1 MRKEAVGNRQ
11 WAVER
16 GGARRRRSRRDCLLP
31 TACCL
36 FFALAAAAPAC
47 AQDAAQCSTV
57 AEAEQIATVF
67 GGQSFV
73 TLTPAQAAL
82 ARSMFSIATLESAPG
97 DEVAISLHSDGTAY
111 VYFLD
116 RSRDQA
122 CSPIRLVKDDV
133 AAVISAKGQ

>member
-1 MRKEAVGNRQ
+1 MRKEPVGNRQ

-31 TACCL
+31 TACRL
-36 FFALAAAAPAC
+36 FFALASAAPAR
-47 AQDAAQCSTV
+47 AQDAAQCTTV

-73 TLTPAQAAL
+73 ALTPAQAAV

>member
-67 GGQSFV
+67 GGRGFV
-73 TLTPAQAAL
+73 TLTPAQAAV
-82 ARSMFSIATLESAPG
+82 ARSIFTIATLESPPG
-97 DEVAISLHSDGTAY
+97 DEVAMSLHEDGTAY
-111 VYFLD
+111 FYFLD
-116 RSRDQA
+116 RGLDQA
-122 CSPIRLVKDDV
+122 CSPIQLGKDDV
-133 AAVISAKGQ
+133 ATVISAKSK

>member
-1 MRKEAVGNRQ
+1 MRKEANGEWRMAN
-11 WAVER
+11 
-16 GGARRRRSRRDCLLP
+16 GKRRRRLSPIRYS
-31 TACCL
+31 L
-36 FFALAAAAPAC
+36 FAAAAMAAASSAH
-47 AQDAAQCSTV
+47 AQDAAQCTTV

-67 GGQSFV
+67 GGQSLV
-73 TLTPAQAAL
+73 TLTPAQAAV

-116 RSRDQA
+116 RGHDQA
-122 CSPIRLVKDDV
+122 CSPIRLFKVDV